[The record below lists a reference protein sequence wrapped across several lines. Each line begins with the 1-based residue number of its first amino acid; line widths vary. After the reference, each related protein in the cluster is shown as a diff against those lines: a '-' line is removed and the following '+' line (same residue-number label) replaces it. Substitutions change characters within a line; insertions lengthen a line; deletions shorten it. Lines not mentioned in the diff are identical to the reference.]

1 MHLTHKPVF
10 FALLLIGSFALKAQT
25 EIFDIG
31 GPKFLTIREDLPEDL
46 TSQRSLVIIS
56 IPVKDESGYK
66 VRGNW
71 QELAVKSHKFL
82 RQIGVDPIGYVYLD
96 DLNAGPEV
104 KNSFLNVMRTR
115 KVSNLVLISKTGQL
129 PNEEFSIMV
138 TPFSEAEK
146 GYLAS
151 GQNAWYQ
158 SHGELERVMIRLGRQ
173 VLRQEIERSNFLI
186 PEYPEYLND
195 FAVVDGTRYEN
206 FPSRIQNYKLAVVA
220 FQKLVPSGT
229 MSEDAKAQV
238 EYYNNKIDQK
248 NALLVELMKNYPFQ
262 YELVND
268 SDNQQLYKDGFQYV
282 MIPLQSTGK
291 SIKRILNY
299 PNSASET
306 HQIST
311 TYNYNGELEMK
322 KIPADANL
330 TKYYIKQ
337 TVVND
342 IHVGDVWDADTSWD
356 TALNNFILNIR
367 KAFNK

>member
-1 MHLTHKPVF
+1 MHLTYKFLFVII
-10 FALLLIGSFALKAQT
+10 LIGFSLNSEAQT

-31 GPKFLTIREDLPEDL
+31 GPKFLNVLEELPEDL

-56 IPVKDESGYK
+56 IPVQEKGGFK
-66 VRGNW
+66 VRGDW
-71 QELAVKSHKFL
+71 QKLAVKSHKFL

-104 KNSFLNVMRTR
+104 KSSFLNLMRTR
-115 KVSNLVLISKTGQL
+115 KVTNLVLVSQTGEL

-158 SHGELERVMIRLGRQ
+158 KNPELERVMINLGRQ
-173 VLRQEIERSNFLI
+173 VLRQEMERSNFLI
-186 PEYPEYLND
+186 PEVPEYLND

-206 FPSRIQNYKLAVVA
+206 FPSRIQNYKIAVVS
-220 FQKLVPSGT
+220 FQKLTPSGN
-229 MSEDAKAQV
+229 MSADASAQI
-238 EYYNNKIDQK
+238 EYYNKKVDQK
-248 NALLVELMKNYPFQ
+248 NALLVELLKKYPFQ
-262 YELVND
+262 YELVNT
-268 SDNQQLYKDGFQYV
+268 SDNDKLYKDGFQYV
-282 MIPLQSTGK
+282 LIPLQCTGRSIK
-291 SIKRILNY
+291 SILKY
-299 PNSASET
+299 PVIASET
-306 HQIST
+306 HQMST
-311 TYNYNGELEMK
+311 VYKVTGESELRKM
-322 KIPADANL
+322 PVDANL

-342 IHVGDVWDADTSWD
+342 IHVGEVWDADVSWD
-356 TALNNFILNIR
+356 LALNNFILNIR